1 MLTAGR
7 KSMWRSQYQLAL
19 DGAQVAE
26 WDPKVWKTGGRF
38 TLDGQDFEVR
48 AHGWG
53 STFSMTDGQG
63 TVLAEAQRVGRK
75 NWTVQAGDVAYEFQ
89 RVSIW
94 RNDQDLMRDGVPVGT
109 IRQTS
114 SWSGSLEADLPGLAL
129 PVQIFIV
136 GIMITWWN
144 SQAAAAA

>member
-7 KSMWRSQYQLAL
+7 TSMWKSQYQLAL
-19 DGAQVAE
+19 DGAPVAE

-38 TLDGQDFEVR
+38 ALHGQEFEVR

-53 STFSMTDGQG
+53 STFSMTDAHG
-63 TVLAEAQRVGRK
+63 TVLAEAKRVGRK
-75 NWTVQAGDVAYEFQ
+75 NWTVQAGDAAYEF
-89 RVSIW
+89 RRTSIW
-94 RNDQDLMRDGVPVGT
+94 RNDQELLHNGVAVGT
-109 IRQTS
+109 IRRTS
-114 SWSGSLEADLPGLAL
+114 SWSGDLEADLPGLPL

-136 GIMITWWN
+136 GVMITWWN